1 MAVIS
6 FIIQALDVNVTKLFS
21 FIADEGAKTQSGD
34 HAFPQEID

>member
-1 MAVIS
+1 M
-6 FIIQALDVNVTKLFS
+6 IQTPVVNVIKLFS